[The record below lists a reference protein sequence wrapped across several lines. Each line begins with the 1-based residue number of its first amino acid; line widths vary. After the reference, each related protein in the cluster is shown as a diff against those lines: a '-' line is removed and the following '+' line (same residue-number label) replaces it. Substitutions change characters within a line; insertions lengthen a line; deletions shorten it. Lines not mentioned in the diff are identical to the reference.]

1 MKLKTCKLCLGT
13 IFCSLS
19 AIAPSN
25 AEIVPDATLPVN
37 TTVIVNDSNNF
48 IQGGTQAGSNL
59 FHSFREFSLLRGETA
74 FFNNSTDIQNILTR
88 VTGGSISNID
98 GAIKANGTANLFLL
112 NPNGIIFGPN
122 ASLNIGGSFIATT
135 ANAVQF
141 GNGWDFSANVS
152 GQNTPLLI
160 VSVPL
165 GLQYGLNPGSIVNRS
180 TDGLQVRSGN
190 SLILAGGDVRLEGGK
205 ILAPGGRVELAAIAG
220 GETVGLN
227 AFGNNVSLN
236 VPAQI
241 ARVDVSLTN
250 GAEVNVRAGGGG
262 NIVVSAQNFSM
273 SEGSTLR
280 AGIAAKSGTT
290 DALAGNIDVNVAGAI
305 ALDGD
310 GTFISNALLE
320 NATGTGGDVNLT
332 ANSLTATNGVQIYA
346 GTRGQGDAGSVNINV
361 SNTASFDGASTF
373 SSGVFSRVESQG
385 AGQGGNVNLTAGSLS
400 VTNGAVLQASTI
412 GRGNVGSVNIN
423 VRDTAIFDGTSPDAE
438 VFSSGVYSRVEDF
451 NSAGEG
457 GSINITAGSL
467 SVTNGAVITASTAG
481 EGNAG
486 NVTVSVRDSITLDGV
501 GPLTPALGIGQ
512 SSGLFSSVKRTGVG
526 EGGNIRV
533 TTRSLSIANGGVIVT
548 RTEGQGRA
556 GNIAVNAADFV
567 TVDGVGS
574 DNSSSALLAPTQPG
588 AGGRGGDI
596 TVNTNIFRVA
606 NGAVVNSQTLN
617 EYDGGNIT
625 INANIFEAAGGGQAI
640 ATTSSSGQAGNLT
653 VNAADKIVI
662 YGSDRNFSDRAL
674 LFNTNIVGNNEGPP
688 SGLFASTGKD
698 STGAGGN
705 LNVKTGQLI
714 IRDGAKVTVSA
725 DGQGSAGN
733 LRIAADSIHLNNGT
747 IAATTQAG
755 NFGNITLQ
763 TGNLQMRHNSQIT
776 TNASGTATGGNIN
789 IEAGT
794 VAALENSDIRA
805 NAIRGRGGNIV
816 INTQGIFRSFDS
828 DIDASSELGINGNV
842 ELRTPD
848 IDPVQGLNLPV
859 TPGVPPQPTQACQNS
874 GPRASRFVITGR
886 GGLPPTPRERVSRGS
901 ENDDVEAEPL
911 VEAQGWIINPKGEVE
926 LVANAPLVVPY
937 SPGAVPPICN

>member
-1 MKLKTCKLCLGT
+1 MKPITYNFWLCT

-19 AIAPSN
+19 AIAPST

-37 TTVIVNDSNNF
+37 TTVIINDNNSF
-48 IQGGTQAGSNL
+48 IQGGTQAGNNL

-122 ASLNIGGSFIATT
+122 ASLNIGGSFVATT
-135 ANAVQF
+135 ASAVQF
-141 GNGWDFSANVS
+141 GNGRDFSANVS

-165 GLQYGLNPGSIVNRS
+165 GLQYGLNPGNIVNRS

-205 ILAPGGRVELAAIAG
+205 ILAPGGRVELAAVAG

-236 VPAQI
+236 VPPQI

-250 GAEVNVRAGGGG
+250 SADVNVRAGGGG
-262 NIVVSAQNFSM
+262 NIAVSAHNLNL
-273 SEGSTLR
+273 SEGSKLR
-280 AGIAAKSGTT
+280 AGIDAKLGA
-290 DALAGNIDVNVAGAI
+290 DGALAGDINV
-305 ALDGD
+305 
-310 GTFISNALLE
+310 
-320 NATGTGGDVNLT
+320 NATGAISFDGVGDEDVFSGAYNLVQPETIGEGGNINITGEAL
-332 ANSLTATNGVQIYA
+332 SFTNGAQVKA
-346 GTRGQGDAGSVNINV
+346 STLGQGNAGNVNIRIRNA
-361 SNTASFDGASTF
+361 SSFDGAG
-373 SSGVFSRVESQG
+373 SSG
-385 AGQGGNVNLTAGSLS
+385 T
-400 VTNGAVLQASTI
+400 
-412 GRGNVGSVNIN
+412 
-423 VRDTAIFDGTSPDAE
+423 P
-438 VFSSGVYSRVEDF
+438 SGVYSRAEANEAVG
-451 NSAGEG
+451 NG
-457 GSINITAGSL
+457 GNINIATGSL
-467 SVTNGAVITASTAG
+467 SVTNGAVITASTQG
-481 EGNAG
+481 RGNGG
-486 NVTVSVRDSITLDGV
+486 NVEIYVRNDTVLDGLGPLQEITLPS
-501 GPLTPALGIGQ
+501 GPLQFQQ

-556 GNIAVNAADFV
+556 GNITVNAADFV

-596 TVNTNIFRVA
+596 TVNTNIFRVS

-640 ATTSSSGQAGNLT
+640 ATTRSSGQAGNLT

-662 YGSDRNFSDRAL
+662 YGSDRNFSDRAS
-674 LFNTNIVGNNEGPP
+674 LFNTNIVGNNEGPA

-698 STGAGGN
+698 STGGGGN

-714 IRDGAKVTVSA
+714 VRDGAQVTVSA
-725 DGQGSAGN
+725 DGQGAAGN
-733 LRIAADSIHLNNGT
+733 LRIAADSIRLNNGT

-776 TNASGTATGGNIN
+776 TNASGSATGGNIN
-789 IEAGT
+789 IEAGA

-848 IDPVQGLNLPV
+848 INPVQGLNLPV
-859 TPGVPPQPTQACQNS
+859 TPGVPPQPTQECQNS
-874 GPRASRFVITGR
+874 GRRASRFVITGR
-886 GGLPPTPRERVSRGS
+886 DGLPPTPRERVSRGS

-926 LVANAPLVVPY
+926 LVVNAPVVVPY

>member
-1 MKLKTCKLCLGT
+1 MKLKTCNFWLGT

-37 TTVIVNDSNNF
+37 TRVIVNDSNNF

-74 FFNNSTDIQNILTR
+74 FFNNSTDIQNIFTR

-112 NPNGIIFGPN
+112 NPHGIIFGPN
-122 ASLNIGGSFIATT
+122 ASLNIGGSFVATT
-135 ANAVQF
+135 ASAVQF
-141 GNGWDFSANVS
+141 GNGRDFSANVS

-165 GLQYGLNPGSIVNRS
+165 GLQYGLNPGNIVNRS

-190 SLILAGGDVRLEGGK
+190 SLILAGGDVRLDGGK
-205 ILAPGGRVELAAIAG
+205 ILAPGGRVELAAVAG

-241 ARVDVSLTN
+241 AKVDVSLTN
-250 GAEVNVRAGGGG
+250 SADVNVRAGGGG
-262 NIVVSAQNFSM
+262 NIAVNAHNLNM
-273 SEGSTLR
+273 TEGSKLR
-280 AGIAAKSGTT
+280 AGIAEGLGAP
-290 DALAGNIDVNVAGAI
+290 DALAGNIDINAAGAI
-305 ALDGD
+305 
-310 GTFISNALLE
+310 
-320 NATGTGGDVNLT
+320 
-332 ANSLTATNGVQIYA
+332 
-346 GTRGQGDAGSVNINV
+346 
-361 SNTASFDGASTF
+361 SFDGVDNIDIPSGTYNLVRGEGVGQGGDINITAESLSLTNGALIKASTF
-373 SSGVFSRVESQG
+373 GDG
-385 AGQGGNVNLTAGSLS
+385 NAGNVNLRIRNSIS
-400 VTNGAVLQASTI
+400 
-412 GRGNVGSVNIN
+412 
-423 VRDTAIFDGTSPDAE
+423 FDGGNGE
-438 VFSSGVYSRVEDF
+438 NSSGVYTRVEDYQAVG
-451 NSAGEG
+451 NAG
-457 GSINITAGSL
+457 NIQIVTGSL
-467 SVTNGAVITASTAG
+467 SVTNGAVITASTQG
-481 EGNAG
+481 RGNGG
-486 NVTVSVRDSITLDGV
+486 NVEIYVRNDTVLDGLGPLQEITLPS
-501 GPLTPALGIGQ
+501 GPLQFQQ
-512 SSGLFSSVKRTGVG
+512 SSGLYSSVRRTGVG

-533 TTRSLSIANGGVIVT
+533 TTRSLSVTNGALIIA

-556 GNIAVNAADFV
+556 GNITVNAADFV

-574 DNSSSALLAPTQPG
+574 DNSSSALLAPTEPG
-588 AGGRGGDI
+588 ARGRGGDI
-596 TVNTNIFRVA
+596 TVNTNIFRVS

-640 ATTSSSGQAGNLT
+640 ATTRSSGQAGNLT

-662 YGSDRNFSDRAL
+662 YGSDRNFSDRAS
-674 LFNTNIVGNNEGPP
+674 LFNTNIVGNNEGAA

-698 STGAGGN
+698 STGGGGN
-705 LNVKTGQLI
+705 LNVKTGQLM

-733 LRIAADSIHLNNGT
+733 SRIAADSIHLNNGT

-805 NAIRGRGGNIV
+805 NAIRGRGGNII
-816 INTQGIFRSFDS
+816 INTQGIFRSFNS

-848 IDPVQGLNLPV
+848 IDPVQGLNLPI
-859 TPGVPPQPTQACQNS
+859 TPGVPPQPTPACQNS

-886 GGLPPTPRERVSRGS
+886 GGWPPTPRERVSRGS
-901 ENDDVEAEPL
+901 ENNDVEAEPL

-926 LVANAPLVVPY
+926 LVANAPVVVPY